1 MEYPINVDYY
11 CWLMMDSSVSL
22 VTLCL
27 VILTIIEGS
36 VKSPT
41 ILVDLSISSFNS
53 ICFVFTYFAAPLF
66 GAYTFRITMS
76 SWWIDPS
83 PVIEHLPL
91 GLVIFLLWNLLYL
104 ILI

>member
-66 GAYTFRITMS
+66 GAFTVRITMS
-76 SWWIDPS
+76 SRWIDPS

-91 GLVIFLLWNLLYL
+91 GLVIFLL
-104 ILI
+104 